1 MDQNN
6 VIRTPDLAAELKRAE
21 QREPGAFVKSLT
33 AYRIA
38 RTEREEQEALA
49 KSQPGARW
57 VKLPNGEIRQKG
69 TPGASTAITRRLD
82 AGTRVDRA
90 PASRSS
96 VPDVPHFHVEPEHGK
111 TVAVTVNGVEHWGRV
126 TDWNEETGGVR
137 VATRAGV
144 VNARRHH
151 LREVTEDELRQHR
164 EREDADQEARGARL
178 SRFSTEDIVPHAHR
192 VTCVDPDT
200 DEQTEGKCVSVSHQ
214 HPQHVVLH
222 RWNPD
227 GSTALSVHPLHHVVS
242 IEEPEQG

>member
-1 MDQNN
+1 MDERN
-6 VIRTPDLAAELKRAE
+6 ILRPSGLEALAKSEHKVPVWLDEVRRQRA
-21 QREPGAFVKSLT
+21 
-33 AYRIA
+33 
-38 RTEREEQEALA
+38 EREEQEALA

-69 TPGASTAITRRLD
+69 TPGASAVTRRLD
-82 AGTRVDRA
+82 ASTRVDRA
-90 PASRSS
+90 PVTRSAA
-96 VPDVPHFHVEPEHGK
+96 PEQPHFDVAMEPGK
-111 TVAVTVNGVEHWGRV
+111 IVGVKVGDTEHWGKI

-164 EREDADQEARGARL
+164 EREDADQEQRGARL
-178 SRFSTEDIVPHAHR
+178 SRFSTEDIVPGSHR

-200 DEQTEGKCVSVSHQ
+200 DEQTEGKCVSVSHTY
-214 HPQHVVLH
+214 PQHVVLH

-227 GSTALSVHPLHHVVS
+227 GSTALSVHPLHHIVN